1 VRIGIGLPST
11 VPGVSRRELLDW
23 ASRSEERGFSSVGVI
38 DRLVYDNYEPLLAL
52 AAVAAVT
59 ERIGL
64 TTSILIAPYR
74 LNTALLTKQIL
85 TLTCLSEGRL
95 VVGLGIG
102 ARNDDYATSGL
113 PTSRR
118 GARLDEQII
127 KIRGGL
133 ASGEEPTAGTIGP
146 VPARDQVPPILVG
159 GHSDASLRRAVDLC
173 DGWIGG
179 GSSPDAFRTGAREVK
194 RRWAESDR
202 QGSPRLMALAFFA
215 LGQDGPEC
223 AHRFITH
230 YYAWRGA
237 VALQMAAAVPTSEAE
252 VRDYCQ
258 RYADAGCGE
267 VLWFPCSR
275 AVGQVDLLAEALL

>member
-1 VRIGIGLPST
+1 VKIGIGLPST
-11 VPGVSRRELLDW
+11 VPGVTRGELLDW
-23 ASRSEERGFSSVGVI
+23 ASRSEERGFSSLGVI
-38 DRLVYDNYEPLLAL
+38 DRLLYPNYEPLLAL

-74 LNTALLTKQIL
+74 VNTTLLAKQIL

-102 ARNDDYATSGL
+102 ARADDYAVSGL
-113 PTSRR
+113 PTARR
-118 GARLDEQII
+118 GARLDEQIVE
-127 KIRGGL
+127 IRRSL
-133 ASGEEPTAGTIGP
+133 RSGEEPAAGTMGP
-146 VPARDQVPPILVG
+146 APARDQVPPILVG
-159 GHSDASLRRAVDLC
+159 GHSEASLRRAVGLG

-179 GSSPDAFRTGAREVK
+179 GSSPDAFRTGAAEVR
-194 RRWAESDR
+194 RRWTESNR
-202 QGSPRLMALAFFA
+202 PRAPRLMALAFFA
-215 LGQDGPEC
+215 LGRDGPEC

-237 VALQMAAAVPTSEAE
+237 DAPRMAAAVPTSEGG
-252 VRDYCQ
+252 VRDFCR
-258 RYADAGCGE
+258 RYAEAGCGE
-267 VLWFPCSR
+267 VLFFPCSS